1 MNLEALKV
9 INLTELNNQ
18 LAKATRERSKAQSE
32 ESIKETEKSINSIK
46 QQIDFLNKNAVQ
58 GRGERLIRANK
69 QLQELQDKLAG
80 QHSILNK
87 VNSDIKAQEDA
98 ERRAKE

>member
-1 MNLEALKV
+1 MYPGYFDNMNLEALKV

-69 QLQELQDKLAG
+69 QFKNYKTSWPD
-80 QHSILNK
+80 SILY
-87 VNSDIKAQEDA
+87 
-98 ERRAKE
+98 